1 MYQGVGVFIVAF
13 KSKDS
18 YNGVMYKLK
27 YIFLGV
33 FFGLLGCNTYQVPM
47 VANYQQ
53 IPVIHVQKNDTLY
66 SLAKRYDTTAEE
78 LARHNAIEDP
88 TELQPG
94 QSLTVPRSAPKTK
107 PATTTQKATDSLATK
122 SQKTIQKPAASVTQR
137 SKTSKSSAQ
146 VVVKSNSSG
155 AKIST
160 PKQTVRQTTKTAQP
174 LKKVASQKT
183 VPQTT
188 KLKKPFVAK
197 GKVNFAWPLKGNII
211 SNYGGKGHGV
221 KNDGI
226 NIGAKKGTP
235 IKASESGIVVYAGNE
250 LKGYGNLILLK
261 HEKNFM
267 TAYAHADQLMVD
279 VGDVVD
285 KGQKIATVGQTGN
298 VKSPQL
304 HFEVRQKTKAVDPKK
319 HLH

>member
-1 MYQGVGVFIVAF
+1 M
-13 KSKDS
+13 
-18 YNGVMYKLK
+18 NKLK
-27 YIFLGV
+27 IFLLSA
-33 FFGLLGCNTYQVPM
+33 FLILSGCNRYQVPM

-66 SLAKRYDTTAEE
+66 SLAKRYDTTAEA
-78 LARHNAIEDP
+78 LAKHNGIDDP

-94 QSLTVPRSAPKTK
+94 QSLNVPRTK
-107 PATTTQKATDSLATK
+107 AADTPARS
-122 SQKTIQKPAASVTQR
+122 KPAAQSIQTDSTAAKTPQAS
-137 SKTSKSSAQ
+137 SKTKAASQNAKTASARAAASKKTAA
-146 VVVKSNSSG
+146 KG
-155 AKIST
+155 AKTAVTNTKKTAAKGAEKVSGT
-160 PKQTVRQTTKTAQP
+160 KRAAKTAAAQKTTKQ
-174 LKKVASQKT
+174 T

-197 GKVNFAWPLKGNII
+197 GTVNFAWPVKGKII

-226 NIGAKKGTP
+226 NISAKRGTTV
-235 IKASESGIVVYAGNE
+235 KAAESGIVVYAGNE

-267 TAYAHADQLMVD
+267 TAYAHADTLCVD

-285 KGQKIATVGQTGN
+285 KGQKIATVGKTGN

-304 HFEVRQKTKAVDPKK
+304 HFEVRYKTKAVDPKK

>member
-1 MYQGVGVFIVAF
+1 M
-13 KSKDS
+13 
-18 YNGVMYKLK
+18 NKLK
-27 YIFLGV
+27 IFLLSAFLILV
-33 FFGLLGCNTYQVPM
+33 GCNRYQVPM

-66 SLAKRYDTTAEE
+66 ALAKRYDTTAEE
-78 LARHNAIEDP
+78 LAKHNGIDDP

-94 QSLTVPRSAPKTK
+94 QSLNVPRTKSAEAPARRTSAP
-107 PATTTQKATDSLATK
+107 QKAQSASASSKTGATSAKTSAKAQSAKAAPAQTATSKKTAAKAKTAATDKTIAKKTAKTATV
-122 SQKTIQKPAASVTQR
+122 QKTTKQAA
-137 SKTSKSSAQ
+137 
-146 VVVKSNSSG
+146 
-155 AKIST
+155 
-160 PKQTVRQTTKTAQP
+160 
-174 LKKVASQKT
+174 
-183 VPQTT
+183 PQTK

-197 GKVNFAWPLKGNII
+197 GKVNFAWPLKGKII

-226 NIGAKKGTP
+226 NIWAKKGTTV
-235 IKASESGIVVYAGNE
+235 KAAESGIVVYAGNE

-267 TAYAHADQLMVD
+267 TAYAHADTLCVD

-304 HFEVRQKTKAVDPKK
+304 HFEVRYKTKAVDPKK

>member
-1 MYQGVGVFIVAF
+1 
-13 KSKDS
+13 
-18 YNGVMYKLK
+18 
-27 YIFLGV
+27 
-33 FFGLLGCNTYQVPM
+33 M

-53 IPVIHVQKNDTLY
+53 IPVIRVQKNDTLY
-66 SLAKRYDTTAEE
+66 SLAKRYDTTAEA
-78 LARHNAIEDP
+78 LAEHNGIDDP

-94 QSLTVPRSAPKTK
+94 QSLNVPR
-107 PATTTQKATDSLATK
+107 
-122 SQKTIQKPAASVTQR
+122 
-137 SKTSKSSAQ
+137 
-146 VVVKSNSSG
+146 
-155 AKIST
+155 
-160 PKQTVRQTTKTAQP
+160 TKTADTPARTKLAAQSVQTDSTVSKTP
-174 LKKVASQKT
+174 KPILKTKIDAQGTETTSARTAASKKTAAAETKTGVTNTKKTAAKGVGKVSEAKRATKTTAGQKT
-183 VPQTT
+183 TKKAVTQTT

-197 GKVNFAWPLKGNII
+197 GKVNFAWPVKGKII

-226 NIGAKKGTP
+226 NISAKKGTTV
-235 IKASESGIVVYAGNE
+235 KAAESGIVVYAGNE

-267 TAYAHADQLMVD
+267 TAYAHADTLCVD

-285 KGQKIATVGQTGN
+285 KGQKIATVGKTGN

-304 HFEVRQKTKAVDPKK
+304 HFEVRYRTKAVDPKK